1 MECQQ
6 RFERCSAVDLVLL
19 PPVVV
24 PAVFPSSDAN
34 ETQSDQEGT
43 VQRAMRS
50 EHPLNLGER
59 GIRIIIEN
67 HNKNR
72 HERKIGSSSIKRI

>member
-6 RFERCSAVDLVLL
+6 GFERCSAVD

-50 EHPLNLGER
+50 EDPLNLGER
-59 GIRIIIEN
+59 GIRIIIL
-67 HNKNR
+67 
-72 HERKIGSSSIKRI
+72 

>member
-1 MECQQ
+1 M
-6 RFERCSAVDLVLL
+6 
-19 PPVVV
+19 

-50 EHPLNLGER
+50 DDPLKMGEQ
-59 GIRIIIEN
+59 GIRMIIDYRKPEQKYIGI
-67 HNKNR
+67 K
-72 HERKIGSSSIKRI
+72 ER